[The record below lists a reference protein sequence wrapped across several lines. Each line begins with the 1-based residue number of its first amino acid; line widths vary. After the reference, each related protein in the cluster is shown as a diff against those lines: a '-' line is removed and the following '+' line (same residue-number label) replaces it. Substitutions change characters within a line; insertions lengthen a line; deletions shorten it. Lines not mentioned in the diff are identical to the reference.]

1 MVVRELR
8 PNSNG
13 NQTAVIVIGEDEAK
27 EFVRRGKLWQGLLM
41 CKIQE
46 RIELE
51 KCSRCW
57 AYGHKAWNC
66 SGPDRRANCLNS
78 GKEGHK
84 REDCKGEAFCPL
96 CEVKRHEAGSG
107 RR

>member
-27 EFVRRGKLWQGLLM
+27 EFVRRGKLWQGILM

-46 RIELE
+46 RIEL
-51 KCSRCW
+51 
-57 AYGHKAWNC
+57 
-66 SGPDRRANCLNS
+66 
-78 GKEGHK
+78 
-84 REDCKGEAFCPL
+84 
-96 CEVKRHEAGSG
+96 
-107 RR
+107 